1 MSTDFYRG
9 KTVVVTGGTGFIG
22 GHFVDALLAAG
33 AKVRVPIHHRAPLPA
48 HADKID
54 RVPADLSRMD
64 ECRRAVAGAQYVFHA
79 AGAVSAAG
87 VTSGSNPMSA
97 ITTNLTLTANV
108 IESCWAEGCERLLVF
123 GSSTAY
129 PVTEHPVREDELW
142 SGPTHPSYFGYGW
155 MRRYLERMCEFAA
168 QRSKLGIAL
177 CRPTA
182 VYGTRD
188 DFDPKT
194 SHVIPARIREALAK
208 INPYVVWGTG
218 DEARDFLYVTDLI
231 RGCLLLLEKKADCDP
246 INIGF
251 GSPITIR
258 EVVTIILK
266 EAGHTDGK
274 VIFDSTK
281 PVTIPKRLVDTSK
294 ASRLLGFAPEVTF
307 DAGIRRTIEW
317 YLQKSA

>member
-1 MSTDFYRG
+1 MTADFYRG

-33 AKVRVPIHHRAPLPA
+33 AKIRVPVHQRSPFSIHQG
-48 HADKID
+48 KVEEI
-54 RVPADLSRMD
+54 PADLSRLD
-64 ECRRAVAGAQYVFHA
+64 ECRRAVAGAQYVVHA

-182 VYGTRD
+182 VYGPRD
-188 DFDPKT
+188 DFNPKT
-194 SHVIPARIREALAK
+194 SHVIPARIREALEK
-208 INPYVVWGTG
+208 KDPYVVWGTG

-231 RGCLLLLEKKADCDP
+231 RGCLLLLEKKPDCDP
-246 INIGF
+246 VNIGF

-258 EVVTIILK
+258 ETVNIILR
-266 EAGHTDGK
+266 EARHEGCK
-274 VIFDSTK
+274 VIFDASK
-281 PVTIPKRLVDTSK
+281 PATIPKRLVDTSK
-294 ASRLLGFAPEVTF
+294 ARLLGFTPEVTF
-307 DAGIRRTIEW
+307 AEGIRRTIDS
-317 YLQKSA
+317 YLQANP